1 MDGFFNTNLVFE
13 YFPKLLARLHI
24 TLLIVILATL
34 VGIILGIALALCRIY
49 KIYLLNQIAI
59 VYISFVRGTPII
71 VQMFI
76 VYYGLPILLFKIGIN
91 VMRWDKLIFVIITY
105 GLSNAAYMSEIV
117 RASIMGV
124 LIGQSE
130 AAYSV
135 GMTKIQTFFRI
146 LVPQAVLTAIPSVG
160 TNIIALL
167 HNSAIAFSLGIVDV
181 MGEVQAIG
189 GRTHRTLEG
198 YVGAGIIFLV
208 LSTLLEMGFSVTERK
223 FKLIKS
229 H

>member
-24 TLLIVILATL
+24 TLLIVVLATV
-34 VGIILGIALALCRIY
+34 VGMILGIILALCRIY
-49 KIYLLNQIAI
+49 KIYFLNQIAT

-76 VYYGLPILLFKIGIN
+76 VYYGLPILLLKVGIN
-91 VMRWDKLIFVIITY
+91 VMRWDKLFFVIVTY

-124 LIGQSE
+124 PIGQSE

-146 LVPQAVLTAIPSVG
+146 LVPQAVLTAVPSVG

-167 HNSAIAFSLGIVDV
+167 HNSAIAFSLGIIDV
-181 MGEVQAIG
+181 MGAVQAIG
-189 GRTHRTLEG
+189 SRTHRTLEG

-208 LSTLLEMGFSVTERK
+208 LSTLLEMGFSITEKK